1 VIQFSDHPFT
11 PSPPHP
17 FILSIRNP
25 QSAIRNPQSNDPQ
38 FMKTFIVLFVA
49 ISVQT
54 LGDVF
59 LTKGM
64 KSVGAVSTLDPVKLL
79 NTGAQ
84 VFTNPL
90 IWTGILLLG
99 LFFGLYLAALSWAD
113 LSFVLPVTSF
123 GYAMNAFL
131 SWRLIG
137 EHVSLTRWVGT
148 MIICVGVAT
157 VSRTEQRTTSPEPGG
172 AA

>member
-1 VIQFSDHPFT
+1 
-11 PSPPHP
+11 
-17 FILSIRNP
+17 
-25 QSAIRNPQSNDPQ
+25 
-38 FMKTFIVLFVA
+38 MKTFIVLFVA

-64 KSVGAVSTLDPVKLL
+64 KSVGEVSTLDPVKLL
-79 NTGAQ
+79 STGAQ

-90 IWTGILLLG
+90 IWVGILLLG

-123 GYAMNAFL
+123 GYAMNAFM
-131 SWRLIG
+131 SWRLLG
-137 EHVSLTRWVGT
+137 EHVSLTRVVGT
-148 MIICVGVAT
+148 IIICVGVAT

-172 AA
+172 AD

>member
-1 VIQFSDHPFT
+1 
-11 PSPPHP
+11 
-17 FILSIRNP
+17 
-25 QSAIRNPQSNDPQ
+25 
-38 FMKTFIVLFVA
+38 MKTFIVLFVA

-64 KSVGAVSTLDPVKLL
+64 KSVGEVSTLDPVKLL

-84 VFTNPL
+84 VFTNPF
-90 IWTGILLLG
+90 IWLGILLLG

-131 SWRLIG
+131 SWQLLG
-137 EHVSLTRWVGT
+137 EHVSLTRWFGT
-148 MIICVGVAT
+148 IIICVGVAT
-157 VSRTEQRTTSPEPGG
+157 VSRTEQRTTSPEPRG
-172 AA
+172 AAS

>member
-1 VIQFSDHPFT
+1 
-11 PSPPHP
+11 
-17 FILSIRNP
+17 
-25 QSAIRNPQSNDPQ
+25 
-38 FMKTFIVLFVA
+38 MKTFIVLFVA

-64 KSVGAVSTLDPVKLL
+64 KSVGEVSTLDPVKLL

-90 IWTGILLLG
+90 IWVGILLLG

-131 SWRLIG
+131 SWRLLG
-137 EHVSLTRWVGT
+137 EHVSLTRWFGT
-148 MIICVGVAT
+148 IIICVGVAT

-172 AA
+172 AP